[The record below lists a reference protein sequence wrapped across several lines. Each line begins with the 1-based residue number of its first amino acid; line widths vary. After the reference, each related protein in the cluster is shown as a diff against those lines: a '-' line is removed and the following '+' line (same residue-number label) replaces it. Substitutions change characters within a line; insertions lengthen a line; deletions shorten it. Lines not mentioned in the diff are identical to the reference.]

1 MKNPYSDDH
10 VFPRPVEHL
19 PEYAHA
25 KARQTCAERITEA
38 FKLSSDAATTIA
50 NAVVDPA
57 AVRKSIGEPSDPSV
71 EEIAVPGG
79 ILLGIRTSVWAR
91 RVMPDPRNPRI
102 GPSRRHPFAIDPGTG
117 AEDSRFRPVPEPRS
131 PKGVGQTIAQ
141 LAVEVESREHLTWAS
156 QQAAKYVLS
165 DNDWRAS
172 IASQGVMEPVWL
184 VVTTYEHADGSSP
197 VTALVSAE
205 GSSRITA
212 DHDLLSIRSADIPY
226 EDNDGKLRNYLRKVS
241 EALDRGPNRDE
252 SVALRCE
259 RIPALIL
266 VGFRRHSTATT
277 SFPTAIKSLVALR
290 HVDPPKPWGEGPENE
305 SLADEVL
312 DELHRE
318 GIISE
323 TERNYYAGSC
333 TRSEARVAHLSDD
346 PAVRAAR
353 IVRLFTSEDE
363 RINRA
368 IRVAVT
374 SQSTRKRITPKLC
387 DELATALILRSNAD
401 DPSKNDQIRRY
412 LRDAFGKACHREQW
426 ESTDRDVQ
434 ILATDALSEVRNAIA
449 NDAQTEP
456 GPASLELA
464 VRAAY
469 PLIVSGRLAADRGSL
484 NNIQPD
490 RRNPGEVLDAMR
502 RSIQGV
508 YQLAQALQDF
518 AAKAPLRAVNE
529 QGAIKALPD
538 GAGEVMINDFYLRG
552 EFPAPGKAR
561 APRPGDTPDDLYHN
575 SIGAFTQAM
584 EELEAAFLA
593 IGQVLGNDGRPLVE
607 DRGVDAQLCV
617 AWRDTLTRIDD
628 ELAFWGRRFK
638 QVYGIA
644 SAPVARVDARDDE
657 EDISETGGWG
667 DACDLTP
674 VESDGNEADRVAYQ
688 KAQKE
693 GKANEIKA
701 PQTFQAKITKQLSK
715 EEKDVRS
722 LMDKLGVDE
731 KDARAYAQTLYEAK
745 KLREAPRPD
754 DTPETPASPLQ

>member
-38 FKLSSDAATTIA
+38 FKLAPDAATTIA
-50 NAVVDPA
+50 NAVVDPT
-57 AVRKSIGEPSDPSV
+57 AVRKSIGEPTDPSV

-79 ILLGIRTSVWAR
+79 VLLGIRTSVWAR

-102 GPSRRHPFAIDPGTG
+102 GPSRQHPFAIDPGTG
-117 AEDSRFRPVPEPRS
+117 TEDSRFRPVPEPRS
-131 PKGVGQTIAQ
+131 PRGVDPTIAQ
-141 LAVEVESREHLTWAS
+141 LAVEIESREHLTWAC
-156 QQAAKYVLS
+156 QQATKYVLA
-165 DNDWRAS
+165 DNDWRTS

-212 DHDLLSIRSADIPY
+212 DHDLLSIRSADTPY
-226 EDNDGKLRNYLRKVS
+226 EDNDSKLRNYLRKVS

-259 RIPALIL
+259 RIPALII
-266 VGFRRHSTATT
+266 VGFRRHPTATT

-318 GIISE
+318 GIISA
-323 TERNYYAGSC
+323 TERDYYAGSC
-333 TRSEARVAHLSDD
+333 TRSEARAAHLSDD

-363 RINRA
+363 RVSRA

-412 LRDAFGKACHREQW
+412 LRDAFGKASHREPW
-426 ESTDRDVQ
+426 DSTDRDVET
-434 ILATDALSEVRNAIA
+434 LAADALTEVRNAIGSGT
-449 NDAQTEP
+449 QTEP
-456 GPASLELA
+456 SPASLELA

-484 NNIQPD
+484 NNAQPD

-502 RSIQGV
+502 RTIQGV

-518 AAKAPLRAVNE
+518 AANRPLRAVDE
-529 QGAIKALPD
+529 EGGIRTLPN
-538 GAGEVMINDFYLRG
+538 GAGEVMINDVYLRG
-552 EFPAPGKAR
+552 EFPPPGKAR

-575 SIGAFTQAM
+575 CIGAFTLAIEQ
-584 EELEAAFLA
+584 LEQAFLA

-607 DRGVDAQLCV
+607 DRGVDAVLCG
-617 AWRDTLTRIDD
+617 AWRDTLARIDD

-638 QVYGIA
+638 QIYGIA
-644 SAPVARVDARDDE
+644 PGPAARAPVADDE
-657 EDISETGGWG
+657 GNASETDDSG
-667 DACDLTP
+667 DADDLT
-674 VESDGNEADRVAYQ
+674 A
-688 KAQKE
+688 
-693 GKANEIKA
+693 
-701 PQTFQAKITKQLSK
+701 
-715 EEKDVRS
+715 
-722 LMDKLGVDE
+722 
-731 KDARAYAQTLYEAK
+731 
-745 KLREAPRPD
+745 
-754 DTPETPASPLQ
+754 PASPLQ